1 MNANTDLYYRLDAQ
15 GVMLMN
21 RFRAVL
27 LTIVCAFAAS
37 ARGQEG
43 KVPTPEDPAHQ
54 ELREFRNQVVDAIN
68 EHDVDRLLTYLAD
81 DVIVT
86 WQNAEVSRTPAGVR
100 AYYDKMML
108 GDDPI
113 VAEMTTDPV
122 PTELTHLYGDTG
134 VSQGSSED
142 HFVLTDGREFT
153 VNTLWTATL
162 VRSNGAWKIA
172 GFHASANMFDNPIL
186 WIAVRRTAIWTGVA
200 AGLVGIL
207 VGALIVYA
215 LRKRVPRHAA
225 R

>member
-1 MNANTDLYYRLDAQ
+1 
-15 GVMLMN
+15 MN
-21 RFRAVL
+21 RCRAVL
-27 LTIVCAFAAS
+27 LTVVCAFAAS
-37 ARGQEG
+37 AWGQEG

-54 ELREFRNQVVDAIN
+54 ELREFRQQVVDAIN
-68 EHDVDRLLTYLAD
+68 EHDVDRLMTYLAD

-113 VAEMTTDPV
+113 VAEMTTDPI

-215 LRKRVPRHAA
+215 LRKRVPPNAA